1 MKISKIDLDKALMR
15 LSLLKYS
22 RDQPVVQAA
31 LQEFLAQIC
40 PSREALEWLVSELVN
55 KIGEWPG
62 PADVRG
68 LLCTMYK
75 PADGIHVDCKIPG
88 YRWQDFEDRAI
99 ERAQQYKVLEMGPQ
113 PILQQRIAEIAPK
126 LLERGKM

>member
-1 MKISKIDLDKALMR
+1 MQIQKNDLVKAVGR
-15 LSLLKYS
+15 LSLLKYEKS
-22 RDQPVVQAA
+22 QAMVEAA
-31 LQEFLAQIC
+31 LMEFLALIC
-40 PSREALEWLVSELVN
+40 PSREALDWLVAELVN

-62 PADVRG
+62 TADVRG

-99 ERAQQYKVLEMGPQ
+99 ENAQKYKALEMGTQ

-126 LLERGKM
+126 LLEARKL